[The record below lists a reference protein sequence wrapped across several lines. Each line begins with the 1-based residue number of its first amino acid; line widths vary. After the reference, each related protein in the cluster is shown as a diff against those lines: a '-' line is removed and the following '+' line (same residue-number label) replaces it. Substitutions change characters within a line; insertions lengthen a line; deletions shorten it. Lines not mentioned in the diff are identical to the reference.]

1 VLRAVFQFRLIV
13 LLAASVSLAL
23 AAPAQKAVDYQ
34 TLGHESFYNLEYE
47 EAIEASQGLVNLR
60 PDDPVAFND
69 LATAILYKE
78 LLRLGKLET
87 KAFKGDNNFLAWD
100 KPTADP
106 KAKKEFDTAL
116 LQGRKV
122 AEAMLQKKPRDAR
135 ALYALSTNYG
145 LESTYQLMVDT
156 SYFGALRNANQ
167 ADKYS
172 RQLIDSHPGFVDAY
186 LVAGTHEYVVGSLP
200 WAVRYMVA
208 IGGLRGSKEKG
219 KEYVRRVAEEGDL
232 ARDSARALLVL
243 LLRRE
248 QRPLEAIPVIAG
260 IIRDFP
266 RNYLMH
272 LELAG
277 LYEDAG
283 KEDKALDVFRE
294 IHAKVKTNTDR
305 FGRMPARAQRALAR
319 KIAEV
324 EKQIALASGGS

>member
-1 VLRAVFQFRLIV
+1 MLRAILQFRLVVVLSVGV
-13 LLAASVSLAL
+13 LLALTARAGDT
-23 AAPAQKAVDYQ
+23 VDYQ

-47 EAIEASQGLVNLR
+47 EAIEASQSLVNLR
-60 PDDPVAFND
+60 PLDPVAFND

-87 KAFKGDNNFLAWD
+87 KAFKGDNDFLAWD

-106 KAKKEFDTAL
+106 KAKKEFETAL
-116 LQGRKV
+116 VRGRNV
-122 AEAMLQKKPRDAR
+122 AEAMLSKNPRDAR

-156 SYFGALRNANQ
+156 SYFGAMRNANR
-167 ADKYS
+167 ADEYS
-172 RQLIDSHPGFVDAY
+172 RKLIDSHPGFIDAY

-200 WAVRYMVA
+200 WAIRYMVA

-219 KEYVRRVAEEGDL
+219 KKYVRRVAEEGDM

-248 QRPLEAIPVIAG
+248 QRPLEAIPVIEG

-283 KEDKALDVFRE
+283 KDQKALDVFRE
-294 IHAKVKTNTDR
+294 IHAKVKTNTHR
-305 FGRMPARAQRALAR
+305 FGRMPARAQQALAR
-319 KIAEV
+319 KIAEAEKETAV
-324 EKQIALASGGS
+324 ESGGL